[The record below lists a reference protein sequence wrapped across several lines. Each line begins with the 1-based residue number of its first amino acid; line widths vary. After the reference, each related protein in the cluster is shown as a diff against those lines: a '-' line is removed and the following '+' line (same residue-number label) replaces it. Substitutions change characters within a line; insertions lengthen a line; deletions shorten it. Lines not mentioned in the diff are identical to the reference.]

1 MEKKD
6 MLRMF
11 FVGVG
16 GQGVLLA
23 TRLIGEASL
32 LAGIPVSMSEVHGMA
47 QRGGVVESAVVL
59 GNRASNVIGEGEA
72 DVMVA
77 FEPLEAL
84 RSLTKCHR
92 GSLVI
97 TNTAQIPPFSVTQ
110 GTSKY
115 PPLNGIMTILAR
127 EVGNFYTVDAL
138 DIASKAGS
146 EQAVNVVLVGFL
158 TGLMENL
165 GNKIFPSLDFFTKA
179 LELIVPQKLLQVNRR
194 AFEMGYEESKK
205 SNAQK

>member
-1 MEKKD
+1 MERED
-6 MLRMF
+6 MLRIF

-23 TRLIGEASL
+23 TRLIGEAGL
-32 LAGIPVSMSEVHGMA
+32 LGGVPVSMSEVHGMA
-47 QRGGVVESAVVL
+47 QRGGVVESTVVL
-59 GNRASNVIGEGEA
+59 GNRASAVIGEGEA

-84 RSLTKCHR
+84 RALPKCHK

-110 GTSKY
+110 GASKY
-115 PPLNGIMTILAR
+115 PPIDEITTILSRA
-127 EVGNFYTVDAL
+127 VGNFYTIDAL
-138 DIASKAGS
+138 NIALRAGS

-158 TGLMENL
+158 TGLMENY
-165 GNKIFPSLDFFTKA
+165 GNKIFPSLDLLTKA
-179 LELIVPQKLLQVNRR
+179 TELIVPQKFLQTNLK

-205 SNAQK
+205 IR

>member
-84 RSLTKCHR
+84 RSLAKCHR

-97 TNTAQIPPFSVTQ
+97 TGTSQIPPFSVTQ

-115 PPLNGIMTILAR
+115 PPLNDIMTILSR
-127 EVGNFYTVDAL
+127 EVGNFYAIDAL
-138 DIASKAGS
+138 SVASKAGS

-165 GNKIFPSLDFFTKA
+165 GNKIFPSLDFFAKA
-179 LELIVPQKLLQVNRR
+179 IELIVPQKLLQVNRR

-205 SNAQK
+205 SNAGK